1 MAEHTEHVEDG
12 ADDVIEETTIVTS
25 NAQDDIQTGEID
37 AVTTQDESDDA
48 IEDDELHQFERR
60 IDEILATGELDETL
74 RVIDEKGVAQVLPVL
89 DTEPISHLLEGIEEI
104 GGRANVFVRTADGIA
119 VLNVAEYSPQ
129 HQDDALS
136 ADDTPTGETPVV
148 NDITA
153 STTITTIEDD
163 TTAED

>member
-1 MAEHTEHVEDG
+1 MAAQTEHVEDG
-12 ADDVIEETTIVTS
+12 DDVIEETTVVTPS
-25 NAQDDIQTGEID
+25 EEDDIQTGEID
-37 AVTTQDESDDA
+37 AVTTQDEVDDD

-129 HQDDALS
+129 NQEDAASS

-148 NDITA
+148 DEAQA
-153 STTITTIEDD
+153 SVTTTEED
-163 TTAED
+163 

>member
-1 MAEHTEHVEDG
+1 MAEHTEHVEGG
-12 ADDVIEETTIVTS
+12 ADGVIEETTTVTS
-25 NAQDDIQTGEID
+25 NTQDDIQTGEID
-37 AVTTQDESDDA
+37 AVTTQEESDDA

-89 DTEPISHLLEGIEEI
+89 DTEPIAHLLEGIEEI

-129 HQDDALS
+129 YQDDEQS
-136 ADDTPTGETPVV
+136 ADDTPTGETPIV
-148 NDITA
+148 DEATA
-153 STTITTIEDD
+153 SAAITTIEDD

>member
-1 MAEHTEHVEDG
+1 MAEHTEYVEDG
-12 ADDVIEETTIVTS
+12 ADDVIEETTTVTPDT
-25 NAQDDIQTGEID
+25 QDDIQTGEID
-37 AVTTQDESDDA
+37 AVTTQDESDDT

-119 VLNVAEYSPQ
+119 VLSVAEYSPQ
-129 HQDDALS
+129 NQEDAASS

-148 NDITA
+148 DEAQA
-153 STTITTIEDD
+153 SVTTTEED
-163 TTAED
+163 

>member
-1 MAEHTEHVEDG
+1 MAAQTEHVEDG
-12 ADDVIEETTIVTS
+12 DDVIEETTVVTPS
-25 NAQDDIQTGEID
+25 EEDDIQTGEID
-37 AVTTQDESDDA
+37 AVTTQDKVYDD

-89 DTEPISHLLEGIEEI
+89 DNEPISHLLDGIEEI

-119 VLNVAEYSPQ
+119 VLNVVEYSPQ
-129 HQDDALS
+129 SQDGDAQS

-148 NDITA
+148 DDATVG
-153 STTITTIEDD
+153 IE
-163 TTAED
+163 ED

>member
-1 MAEHTEHVEDG
+1 MAAQTEHVEDG
-12 ADDVIEETTIVTS
+12 DDVIEETTVVTPS
-25 NAQDDIQTGEID
+25 DEDDIQTGEID
-37 AVTTQDESDDA
+37 AVTTQDEVGDD

-89 DTEPISHLLEGIEEI
+89 DNEPISHLLDGIEEI

-129 HQDDALS
+129 HQDDAQS

-148 NDITA
+148 DEAQA
-153 STTITTIEDD
+153 SVTTTEED
-163 TTAED
+163 